1 MTAMPNVHIRDLP
14 PEAVETLRDAA
25 KRHGRSLN
33 AEIVSVLV
41 ERAEQEA
48 QRSTLAERLEAARQ
62 EWRRMNPDG
71 FPPGSSPRRS
81 SAKPVTAA
89 EIVLDASALVR
100 GLLRESEDAVEIISH
115 IAEGSVDCSRA

>member
-1 MTAMPNVHIRDLP
+1 MSAMPNVHIRDLP

-33 AEIVSVLV
+33 AEIVAVLV

-48 QRSTLAERLEAARQ
+48 NQRSLAERLADAQR

-71 FPPGSSPRRS
+71 LSARTRAGDDHPGSP
-81 SAKPVTAA
+81 
-89 EIVLDASALVR
+89 
-100 GLLRESEDAVEIISH
+100 
-115 IAEGSVDCSRA
+115 